1 MWAWEVLSVTGHAYR
16 ARTEGLSRRSLDL
29 NGAGSIDRTDD
40 TVLAWD
46 TPLQRPPYQPIGDC
60 SIQGA

>member
-1 MWAWEVLSVTGHAYR
+1 MIGHAHR
-16 ARTEGLSRRSLDL
+16 VRTEGLSRRSLDL